1 MNISRRTAAVLMVFA
16 ALTTAGSTTAQAT
29 PDRVPPEPLN
39 TCPIQYEIYRA
50 ALSDIHAAQRRA
62 STTAMRRTLHLEL
75 VQLSRDLSL
84 ESSAC

>member
-1 MNISRRTAAVLMVFA
+1 MNISRRTATVLMVSA
-16 ALTTAGSTTAQAT
+16 VLTSAGSTTAQAT

-39 TCPIQYEIYRA
+39 TCPIQHEVYRA

-84 ESSAC
+84 ESCAC

>member
-1 MNISRRTAAVLMVFA
+1 MNIFRRTATVLMVSA
-16 ALTTAGSTTAQAT
+16 ALTMAGSTAAQAA

-39 TCPIQYEIYRA
+39 TCSIQNEVYRA

-62 STTAMRRTLHLEL
+62 STAMRRTLHLEL